1 MATIRQ
7 RKILPLIIIAAVSAM
22 MWSCS
27 SSRHTTSRPA
37 TARPS
42 KEQPT
47 HVRCPAADNNPA
59 IDELISEA
67 KKWIGAKYRYGGH
80 SRKDGTDCSGMVM
93 ELFLKVFD
101 IKLPRNSAQQQEFC
115 SSIRQKDLQAGDL
128 MFFATGKNRNR
139 VSHVGL
145 YIGGDEM
152 IHASSSRGVIISNIN
167 EQYYARNYH
176 SSGRVIDRP
185 TKRPKT
191 SKNDRPLFRLEIPPV
206 SSSDSLPSDPA
217 GLDDAINAKIDSIYS
232 SMME

>member
-1 MATIRQ
+1 M
-7 RKILPLIIIAAVSAM
+7 IAAVAAM

-27 SSRHTTSRPA
+27 SSRHTTSRQA
-37 TARPS
+37 TARPP
-42 KEQPT
+42 KEQPA
-47 HVRCPAADNNPA
+47 HIHRPATDNNPA

-67 KKWIGAKYRYGGH
+67 KKWLGTKYRYGGH
-80 SRKDGTDCSGMVM
+80 SRKEGTDCSGMVM

-101 IKLPRNSAQQQEFC
+101 IKLPRNSAQQQAFC

-152 IHASSSRGVIISNIN
+152 IHASTSRGVIISNIN

-176 SSGRVIDRP
+176 SSGRVIERHSKP
-185 TKRPKT
+185 SKTKRT
-191 SKNDRPLFRLEIPPV
+191 EQPLFRLEIPPV
-206 SSSDSLPSDPA
+206 SSGDSLPTDPA